1 MSNNAIEI
9 PETYRDGTP
18 VREGDIIAE
27 GKVGDIIWEGK
38 AKVITRPLGVVY
50 IGSRKKLTKNNTILD
65 KPEFYNVMQIRDGK
79 VKLIEDNLEDWA
91 EEFISKTHT
100 TTMSFHLS
108 KWDGGFYGWEDIY
121 KVGSIY
127 DFGD

>member
-1 MSNNAIEI
+1 MSNIAIEL
-9 PETYRDGTP
+9 PETYSDGTP
-18 VREGDIIAE
+18 VHEGDIIAE

-38 AKVITRPLGVVY
+38 AEIITRPLGVVY
-50 IGSRKKLTKNNTILD
+50 VGSRKKLTKNNTILD

-91 EEFISKTHT
+91 EEFISKTHK